1 MNYLRQKKQRVQC
14 SKRVKVLCSAL
25 FTILLSACSAQPKL
39 NDDVLPP
46 RVKIAEDIKEY
57 SLFERYADP
66 FEGFNRRMYYFNAK
80 ADEYVLLPVV
90 SGYKAIT
97 PDPVERGVSNFFSNL
112 GELPTLANALLQLKF
127 EVALTT
133 FSRFTLN
140 STIGLAGLFDVAS
153 SMGIPEQNED
163 FGQTLGYWG
172 VGSGPYLVLPL
183 LGPSSMRDAAG
194 LGLDTLAY
202 KELVNELGL
211 TPEEEL
217 MLDSLRSI
225 DARANVPFMYYQ
237 TGSAFEYDRVKL
249 LYMKFRE
256 LQIKR

>member
-1 MNYLRQKKQRVQC
+1 
-14 SKRVKVLCSAL
+14 
-25 FTILLSACSAQPKL
+25 
-39 NDDVLPP
+39 
-46 RVKIAEDIKEY
+46 
-57 SLFERYADP
+57 
-66 FEGFNRRMYYFNAK
+66 MYYFNAK

-194 LGLDTLAY
+194 LGLDTLAIQRI
-202 KELVNELGL
+202 
-211 TPEEEL
+211 
-217 MLDSLRSI
+217 S
-225 DARANVPFMYYQ
+225 Q
-237 TGSAFEYDRVKL
+237 
-249 LYMKFRE
+249 
-256 LQIKR
+256 